1 MEVQSE
7 CVEPPVAPQCDP
19 QPTGKI
25 NKAAFK
31 LFGKRR
37 TGSGMAS
44 FFSFRNKGSGNNG
57 NSDNGSSL
65 NGNSSA
71 ASVEI
76 VRSKT
81 YDGLTSSNNDADGQR
96 GEGLVSL
103 EAGPVRSLSK
113 SLSFFSLL
121 RRGSFRSSENGGAG
135 LARRGRGLKG
145 FFSSMR
151 WRRKEKTNEGE
162 GEEVEGKREKDG
174 VNADSEKVKDITLT
188 LEPPPHHH
196 QEDCGNAE
204 TEPSLETPTT
214 SVTMTPPH
222 CVAMPGPSGEPDSPF
237 PYTPT
242 DSPLRPPIQKAK
254 ASISSLT
261 PSLATPPLDRCSTGD
276 PPSEPSVDRLCSLLF
291 TDVTSL
297 KSFDSL
303 TGCGDIIADADEEGP
318 AGNGG
323 SGTSSSSSGGGG
335 GSVAAGAGRV
345 VGITSAMSRCSPSKT
360 PLPSQLMQPMFP
372 VSPSSVPS
380 SLPARARAPPPPQQ
394 HPPGSGV
401 VAYMG
406 GGEEMAS
413 PVGVDDADMQGL
425 WHMLPSTGDNSPALP
440 RLHQPPSSTP
450 TSTYPPRA
458 TSSLASS
465 HLPSAPRSADRKV
478 PQVKTLG
485 LSKIPVV
492 GGAGSRTGKPPLPH
506 THGRHPTSPGEKE
519 PLSDEGY
526 WDTPT
531 ATPTATPDE
540 SGLQRNQK
548 IALSR
553 DSCSGDHLYDL
564 YNDPE
569 EEGEDE
575 EQEGRENLNSSP
587 SPSTEYKLSPT
598 SQTTPP
604 SSSSSSSFR
613 SMKGSSSLPRESKI
627 PVSSKQTSPPHSA
640 SQSALSSVLEAESS
654 LPKTCAPPPAR
665 TRIPVSKVPVRRSGN
680 KPGSTSRGTAHKK

>member
-37 TGSGMAS
+37 TGSSMAS
-44 FFSFRNKGSGNNG
+44 FFSSFRNKGATNSNG
-57 NSDNGSSL
+57 NSDNGNSL
-65 NGNSSA
+65 NGNGSA
-71 ASVEI
+71 ASVEL

-81 YDGLTSSNNDADGQR
+81 HDGLTSSNDTDGQR
-96 GEGLVSL
+96 GEGLPSL

-135 LARRGRGLKG
+135 LVRRGRGLKG

-151 WRRKEKTNEGE
+151 WRRKEKTNEVE
-162 GEEVEGKREKDG
+162 GEEVEGKQSKDG
-174 VNADSEKVKDITLT
+174 DTADSEKVKDIMLT
-188 LEPPPHHH
+188 LEPPPHHQ

-204 TEPSLETPTT
+204 AEHTLETPTT

-222 CVAMPGPSGEPDSPF
+222 SVAMPGTSGEPDSPF

-242 DSPLRPPIQKAK
+242 DSPLHPPIQKAK

-276 PPSEPSVDRLCSLLF
+276 PPSEPSVERLCSLLF

-303 TGCGDIIADADEEGP
+303 TGCGDIIADAEDEGP
-318 AGNGG
+318 TGNGG

-335 GSVAAGAGRV
+335 GGTVGASVGRV
-345 VGITSAMSRCSPSKT
+345 VGITSASSRCSPSRT
-360 PLPSQLMQPMFP
+360 SLSSQLTQPMFS
-372 VSPSSVPS
+372 VCPSSVPS
-380 SLPARARAPPPPQQ
+380 SLPARARVPPPPQQ
-394 HPPGSGV
+394 HPAGSGV

-413 PVGVDDADMQGL
+413 PEGVDDADMQGL

-440 RLHQPPSSTP
+440 RSHQPPSSTP

-458 TSSLASS
+458 TSNLASS
-465 HLPSAPRSADRKV
+465 HLPSASRSADRKL
-478 PQVKTLG
+478 PKVKALG

-492 GGAGSRTGKPPLPH
+492 GGAGSRAAKPTIPH
-506 THGRHPTSPGEKE
+506 AHVRHPTSPGDKE

-526 WDTPT
+526 WDTPS

-540 SGLQRNQK
+540 SRVQHNQSM
-548 IALSR
+548 ALSR

-564 YNDPE
+564 YNED
-569 EEGEDE
+569 EGEDE
-575 EQEGRENLNSSP
+575 RDGSLNSTP

-598 SQTTPP
+598 NQTISP
-604 SSSSSSSFR
+604 SSSSSSFR
-613 SMKGSSSLPRESKI
+613 SMKGSTSLPRESKI
-627 PVSSKQTSPPHSA
+627 PVSSRQTPPPHSA
-640 SQSALSSVLEAESS
+640 SQSALSSVLEAES
-654 LPKTCAPPPAR
+654 PQPVTEPPPPAR
-665 TRIPVSKVPVRRSGN
+665 TRIPVSKVPVRRSGG
-680 KPGSTSRGTAHKK
+680 KPGDQNRGPANKK

>member
-1 MEVQSE
+1 MEVQTE
-7 CVEPPVAPQCDP
+7 CAEPPVAPQCDP

-44 FFSFRNKGSGNNG
+44 FFSFRNKGATNGGSNGNPDNG
-57 NSDNGSSL
+57 NSV
-65 NGNSSA
+65 NGNGSA
-71 ASVEI
+71 ASAEL

-81 YDGLTSSNNDADGQR
+81 HDGLTSSNSDADGQR
-96 GEGLVSL
+96 GEGLAIL

-121 RRGSFRSSENGGAG
+121 RRGSFRSGENGGAG
-135 LARRGRGLKG
+135 LVRRGRGLKG

-151 WRRKEKTNEGE
+151 WRRKEKTNEVDA
-162 GEEVEGKREKDG
+162 EEAERKAEKDG
-174 VNADSEKVKDITLT
+174 EVGDPERAKDITLT

-196 QEDCGNAE
+196 QVDCGDAAASPDPE
-204 TEPSLETPTT
+204 THST
-214 SVTMTPPH
+214 SVTITPPL
-222 CVAMPGPSGEPDSPF
+222 CVVAMPGQSCEPDSPI

-242 DSPLRPPIQKAK
+242 DSPLRPPTQKAK

-261 PSLATPPLDRCSTGD
+261 PSLATPPLDRCSNGD

-303 TGCGDIIADADEEGP
+303 TGCGDIIADAEEDGP
-318 AGNGG
+318 GGN
-323 SGTSSSSSGGGG
+323 
-335 GSVAAGAGRV
+335 
-345 VGITSAMSRCSPSKT
+345 
-360 PLPSQLMQPMFP
+360 
-372 VSPSSVPS
+372 
-380 SLPARARAPPPPQQ
+380 ARARAPPPPQP
-394 HPPGSGV
+394 HPAGSGV

-413 PVGVDDADMQGL
+413 PEGVDDADMQGL

-440 RLHQPPSSTP
+440 RSHQTPSTTP

-458 TSSLASS
+458 TTNAAGC
-465 HLPSAPRSADRKV
+465 HLLSAHRSADRRL
-478 PQVKTLG
+478 PPVKALG

-492 GGAGSRTGKPPLPH
+492 GAAGGRAAKPPIPH
-506 THGRHPTSPGEKE
+506 AHGRHAASPGEKE

-540 SGLQRNQK
+540 SGQQRNRK
-548 IALSR
+548 TALTR

-569 EEGEDE
+569 GAGEDV
-575 EQEGRENLNSSP
+575 EQEGDEDLNSTP
-587 SPSTEYKLSPT
+587 SPSSEYKLSPT
-598 SQTTPP
+598 SQTSPP
-604 SSSSSSSFR
+604 SSSSSSSFQ
-613 SMKGSSSLPRESKI
+613 SLKGSTSLPRDSKI
-627 PVSSKQTSPPHSA
+627 PAESPP
-640 SQSALSSVLEAESS
+640 
-654 LPKTCAPPPAR
+654 PKTQAPPPVR

-680 KPGSTSRGTAHKK
+680 KPGSTTRGAA